1 MLSRGKVSA
10 VTRLRAVTQSA
21 LFAKHG
27 HDPLSRPPL
36 AFLKFAAPCKLRGA
50 STGRIHRPST
60 KTNTTLTSRRMATSS
75 SLCAVKRGTF
85 KGRILY
91 RVDKVILSRQS
102 PVFAGLF
109 SIPYDG
115 SVSEELDGLPVV
127 RLDDGFEAMGRLL
140 RFWYAPS

>member
-1 MLSRGKVSA
+1 MQTTRSVHGTDSPTFDEDQYHTYLAPDGDVVLS
-10 VTRLRAVTQSA
+10 
-21 LFAKHG
+21 
-27 HDPLSRPPL
+27 
-36 AFLKFAAPCKLRGA
+36 LRGQE
-50 STGRIHRPST
+50 G
-60 KTNTTLTSRRMATSS
+60 
-75 SLCAVKRGTF
+75 F

-115 SVSEELDGLPVV
+115 SVNEELDGLPVV

-140 RFWYAPS
+140 RFLYDPS